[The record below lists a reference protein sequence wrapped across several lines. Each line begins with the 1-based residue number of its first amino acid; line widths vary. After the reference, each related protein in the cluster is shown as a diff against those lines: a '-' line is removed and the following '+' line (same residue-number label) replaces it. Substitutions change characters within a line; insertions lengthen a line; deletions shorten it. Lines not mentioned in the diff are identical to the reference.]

1 MLGHSLEGTVALRIL
16 TLFLLLH
23 EVHHLQHFCDSEW
36 SFLALDGFA
45 FGILVESKQ
54 ILILVKD
61 SFLLDR
67 LEEPRYL
74 VDFPSVEVL
83 RVVGLLLRFH
93 LIGIGLVLIIT
104 NSAIILDHLLDL
116 VS

>member
-1 MLGHSLEGTVALRIL
+1 MLGHSLERTVALRIF
-16 TLFLLLH
+16 TFFLLLD
-23 EVHHLQHFCDSEW
+23 EVHHLQNFCDSEW
-36 SFLALDGFA
+36 SFLALDSFA

-54 ILILVKD
+54 ILVLVKD

-67 LEEPRYL
+67 FEEPRYL

-83 RVVGLLLRFH
+83 RIVRFLLWFH
-93 LIGIGLVLIIT
+93 LIGISLVLIIT